1 MKNGVSILGKIMIM
15 FLIYLGFKN
24 NKFSSDELLQLPA
37 LIGFLIVVIVVMIT
51 AKVKKQK

>member
-1 MKNGVSILGKIMIM
+1 MKNGISLLGISMIM

-37 LIGFLIVVIVVMIT
+37 LIGFLIVVVIFMIT

>member
-1 MKNGVSILGKIMIM
+1 MKNGISLLGISMIM

-24 NKFSSDELLQLPA
+24 NKFSSDELLQFPA
-37 LIGFLIVVIVVMIT
+37 LIGFLIVVVFFVIT